1 MPIDFRQTRV
11 DVPKGRNPNGTQ
23 WRAFK
28 GTVTFDRD
36 VRRAESAIQT
46 FRLDYTDSDHHINL
60 IQVETDVSALTG
72 NNVDVDIRVFY
83 SDKNYDDPYQGWVDI
98 LVIAETG

>member
-11 DVPKGRNPNGTQ
+11 EIPKGRSPSATQ
-23 WRAFK
+23 WRDFDA
-28 GTVTFDRD
+28 TVTFGAE

-60 IQVETDVSALTG
+60 IQVETDVSALSG
-72 NNVDVDIRVFY
+72 PNVDVDIRDFY
-83 SDKNYDDPYQGWVDI
+83 ADKNFDDYYKGWVDI
-98 LVIAETG
+98 LAIAETA